1 MDKKT
6 LVEKIR
12 QVVKDFSNGKG
23 DYSLVMLIPSD
34 PTALNSKV
42 SLLVSAPWL
51 DEESPKEAIHAINIS
66 LRAVLGVSETV
77 HTISAIVPART
88 SDPTVRAINSAYRL
102 TDNETVE
109 LINVSAAGRQIDRAT
124 ILESR
129 QQ

>member
-12 QVVKDFSNGKG
+12 QVVKDFSNGRG

-34 PTALNSKV
+34 PAALDSKV
-42 SLLVSAPWL
+42 ALLVSAPWL
-51 DEESPKEAIHAINIS
+51 DEESSWEVIHDVVIR
-66 LRAVLGVSETV
+66 LREVLGASRLGYIIQAV
-77 HTISAIVPART
+77 VPART
-88 SDPTVRAINSAYRL
+88 SDPTVRAINSAYIV

-109 LINVSAAGRQIDRAT
+109 LINVNAAGRQLDKAT

-129 QQ
+129 QV

>member
-12 QVVKDFSNGKG
+12 QVVKDFSNGRG
-23 DYSLVMLIPSD
+23 DYSPVMLIPDD
-34 PTALNSKV
+34 PVALESKV

-51 DEESPKEAIHAINIS
+51 DEEGPSEVIHDIIII
-66 LRAVLGVSETV
+66 LREVLGASETV
-77 HTISAIVPART
+77 DTIGGLVPART
-88 SDPTVRAINSAYRL
+88 SDPTVRAINSAYRI

-124 ILESR
+124 ILESQR
-129 QQ
+129 L

>member
-12 QVVKDFSNGKG
+12 RVVKDFSNGRG

-34 PTALNSKV
+34 PAALNSKV
-42 SLLVSAPWL
+42 ALLVSAPWL
-51 DEESPKEAIHAINIS
+51 NEESPSEVIHDIVIS
-66 LRAVLGVSETV
+66 LREVLGAFETAY
-77 HTISAIVPART
+77 TIQAVVPART
-88 SDPTVRAINSAYRL
+88 SDHTVRAINAAYIV

-109 LINVSAAGRQIDRAT
+109 LINVNAAGRQIDRAT

-129 QQ
+129 QL